1 MRATIGKL
9 GNKKQDRILD
19 GCVEELQN
27 RRETDN
33 WIKDILDIEA
43 AIEDKIA
50 NLGLKQLKQAIIG
63 DAAIRSVLH
72 EKPCLRVVYTSKAC

>member
-1 MRATIGKL
+1 MLLLETGEQETRQGF
-9 GNKKQDRILD
+9 GW
-19 GCVEELQN
+19 VEELQN
-27 RRETDN
+27 RGETDN

-63 DAAIRSVLH
+63 DAQFDQYFMKNPA
-72 EKPCLRVVYTSKAC
+72 

>member
-1 MRATIGKL
+1 MHATIGKL
-9 GNKKQDRILD
+9 WNKKQDRILD

-27 RRETDN
+27 RGKTDN

-50 NLGLKQLKQAIIG
+50 NLGLKQLKQAIS
-63 DAAIRSVLH
+63 DAAIRSVLY
-72 EKPCLRVVYTSKAC
+72 EKQEHKSLHAEPQP

>member
-1 MRATIGKL
+1 M
-9 GNKKQDRILD
+9 
-19 GCVEELQN
+19 
-27 RRETDN
+27 TDN

-72 EKPCLRVVYTSKAC
+72 EKPCLRVVYTSKACWWPKEQQDFVQGKIRKYGAGQ

>member
-50 NLGLKQLKQAIIG
+50 NIGLKQLKQAIS
-63 DAAIRSVLH
+63 DEAIRLVLY
-72 EKPCLRVVYTSKAC
+72 EKQEHKSFHAQPQP

>member
-1 MRATIGKL
+1 MLLLETGEQETRQGF
-9 GNKKQDRILD
+9 GW
-19 GCVEELQN
+19 VEELQN
-27 RRETDN
+27 RGETDN